1 MSSSNKNTLPELLD
15 EMVAEMKQIDNNLTQ
30 LETLLNQIEEKY
42 VEMEKMLESLKNQ
55 IK

>member
-1 MSSSNKNTLPELLD
+1 
-15 EMVAEMKQIDNNLTQ
+15 MKQIDENLTQ

-42 VEMEKMLESLKNQ
+42 IEMESMLESLKKQ

>member
-1 MSSSNKNTLPELLD
+1 
-15 EMVAEMKQIDNNLTQ
+15 MKQIDENLTQ

-42 VEMEKMLESLKNQ
+42 VEMENMLESLKKQ